1 MIGTIIFDFDGVI
14 LESVSVKTD
23 AFRELFS
30 CYPNHVDEIVRFH
43 LDNGGMSRF
52 DKFRYIYSHI
62 LKKELNAEIV
72 NGLSERFS
80 RLVFNKV
87 LSCPFVA
94 GAQEFIERNAQ
105 KYTFF
110 IVSATPEA
118 ELIRIV
124 DQRSMKKFFKGI
136 YGSPIQKEENI
147 RKIIREYKIAP
158 VSVVFI
164 GDARNDWNAA
174 RSTGIRF
181 IARIKSGDTD
191 QFTDM
196 SCIDAKIPDLL
207 NLHNII
213 RDLP

>member
-1 MIGTIIFDFDGVI
+1 MVGTIIFDFDGVI

-30 CYPNHVDEIVRFH
+30 GYPSHVDEIVRFH

-62 LKKELNAEIV
+62 LKKKLSADIV
-72 NGLSERFS
+72 KDLSYQFS
-80 RLVFNKV
+80 QLVFNKV
-87 LSCPFVA
+87 VSCPFVG
-94 GAQEFIERNAQ
+94 GAQEFVERNAQ
-105 KYTFF
+105 TYTLF
-110 IVSATPEA
+110 IVSATPEE

-124 DQRSMKKFFKGI
+124 DQRSMRTFFKGI
-136 YGSPIQKEENI
+136 YGSPAQKEENI
-147 RKIIREYKIAP
+147 RKILSEHKIAP
-158 VSVVFI
+158 ASVVFI

-181 IARIKSGDTD
+181 IARIKTGDPD
-191 QFTDM
+191 PFTNL
-196 SCIDAKIPDLL
+196 SWIDAKIPDLQ

-213 RDLP
+213 GNLP